1 MTAETSQTRKRRAP
15 LGVSG
20 CLLGTMVAAAAWSV
34 GLSGFAPPAVAAD
47 VQSKQWYLSAM
58 HAEEMWKVTTGEGV
72 KVVVIDSGVNP
83 TTPSLQGQVLK
94 GLDAT
99 GADGDEYDDYDGHG
113 TTMAELIAGT
123 GKGGGLQGLSPGAKI
138 IPMRITDTEFQNTH
152 SVNANDAAD
161 AIRAAADSD
170 AQIISM
176 SFGSEF
182 PDRKERAAVKYAQGK
197 GKLFFAA
204 VGNEAKKGNKEEYP
218 AAYPEV
224 VGVAATDRTG
234 RVSDTSQHGDFVDVA
249 APGDDVP
256 FWCDQKFERYCQGNG
271 GTSAATAITSA
282 AAALIWSAHPDWT
295 ANQVLNVLF
304 DTAGRGDWKKG
315 TLSNYLGHGIIRP
328 AVNILKGKG
337 DPGDPDI
344 SPLTKERT
352 SGSPASSAPSA
363 SASSQPEKND
373 KNEKNG
379 KADDTALAGS
389 AADAEK
395 DDNGQLGLVLGGVA
409 AVVVLGGGAFALA
422 RRRRTA

>member
-1 MTAETSQTRKRRAP
+1 MAADMSQTRKRRVP
-15 LGVSG
+15 LEVPGF
-20 CLLGTMVAAAAWSV
+20 LIGTLVAAAAWSV
-34 GLSGFAPPAVAAD
+34 GLSGFAPSAVASD

-58 HAEEMWKVTTGEGV
+58 RAEEMWKVSTGEGV
-72 KVVVIDSGVNP
+72 KIAVIDSGVNP
-83 TTPSLQGQVLK
+83 STPSLKGQVLK

-99 GADGDEYDDYDGHG
+99 GAEGDEYDDYDGHG

-123 GKGGGLQGLSPGAKI
+123 GQGGGLKGLAPGAKI
-138 IPMRITDTEFQNTH
+138 VPMRIADTQFQNKH
-152 SVNANDAAD
+152 SVNAYDAAD
-161 AIRAAADSD
+161 SIRAAADSD
-170 AQIISM
+170 VKIISM

-182 PDRKERAAVKYAQGK
+182 EMDREIEAVKYAQSK

-204 VGNEAKKGNKEEYP
+204 VGNEAKKGNKAIYP

-224 VGVAATDRTG
+224 VGVAATDRMG
-234 RVSDTSQHGDFVDVA
+234 KVSDTSQHGDFVDIS
-249 APGDDVP
+249 APGENVP
-256 FWCDQKFERYCQGNG
+256 FWCDRKFESYCQGNG

-352 SGSPASSAPSA
+352 SGSPASSA
-363 SASSQPEKND
+363 SASSQPGKGETDEKA
-373 KNEKNG
+373 G
-379 KADDTALAGS
+379 DTAMAGS
-389 AADAEK
+389 TADAEK
-395 DDNGQLGLVLGGVA
+395 KDDNSRLGLILGGAA
-409 AVVVLGGGAFALA
+409 AVVVLGGGAFVLV
-422 RRRRTA
+422 RRRRAV